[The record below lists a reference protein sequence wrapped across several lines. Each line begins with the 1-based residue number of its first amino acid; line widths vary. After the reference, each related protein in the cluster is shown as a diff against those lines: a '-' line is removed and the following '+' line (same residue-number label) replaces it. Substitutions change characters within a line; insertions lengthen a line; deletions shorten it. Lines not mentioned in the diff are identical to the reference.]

1 MRILVT
7 GGTGFIGRSLCSN
20 LLANGHDVAV
30 LTRSPDRVPRLL
42 GPRVAVVHDLQT
54 LREDQPLDAIIS
66 LAGAPIFGRRWSDD
80 RKQALWDSRVGLT
93 EQLIDYIRT
102 TSTKPRVLLGG
113 SAIGYYGSQGDRL
126 LDETSDTTDDF
137 SHRLCAAWEEAAAR
151 AEDFGVRVCRLR
163 TGLVLGPHGG
173 LLQRMLLPFRLG
185 LGGRLGDGRQWMSW
199 IHLDDHVRAIVA
211 LLTDDTLSGAFNF
224 TAPNPVTNAEFTAT
238 LARLLH
244 RPALCHLPAGLLRLA
259 FGEMAELLLGS
270 QRVIPRRLHEAGFEF
285 LYPSLEFALNTVI
298 RPR

>member
-20 LLANGHDVAV
+20 LLAAGHDVAV
-30 LTRSPDRVPRLL
+30 LTRSPDRALHWL
-42 GPRVAVVHDLQT
+42 GPRVAVVHDFQT
-54 LREDQPLDAIIS
+54 LHEDRPLDAIVS

-80 RKQALWDSRVGLT
+80 RKRVLWESRVGLT
-93 EQLIDYIRT
+93 DQLVEYIRT
-102 TSTKPRVLLGG
+102 TSPKPGVLLGG
-113 SAIGYYGSQGDRL
+113 SAIGIYGSQADRL

-151 AEDFGVRVCRLR
+151 AEDLGVRVCRLR

-199 IHLDDHVRAIVA
+199 IHLEDHVRAMVR
-211 LLTDDTLSGAFNF
+211 LLADDTLSGAFNL

-244 RPALCHLPAGLLRLA
+244 RPAMFHLPAGLLRLA
-259 FGEMAELLLGS
+259 FGEMADLLLGS
-270 QRVIPRRLHEAGFEF
+270 QRVIPRRLDEAGFEF
-285 LYPSLEFALNTVI
+285 SYPTLEPALDHVI
-298 RPR
+298 RAR